1 MIEDGAF
8 SHKIDYV
15 TSLTMAL
22 NSNKQL
28 CLKGKK
34 KNQKIIGTFLFFTRI
49 QRKDYC
55 YLTELHVF

>member
-1 MIEDGAF
+1 MIEDVAF

-15 TSLTMAL
+15 KILMMASTLIINYALKERKKSTDYL
-22 NSNKQL
+22 NIL
-28 CLKGKK
+28 
-34 KNQKIIGTFLFFTRI
+34 IFTRI